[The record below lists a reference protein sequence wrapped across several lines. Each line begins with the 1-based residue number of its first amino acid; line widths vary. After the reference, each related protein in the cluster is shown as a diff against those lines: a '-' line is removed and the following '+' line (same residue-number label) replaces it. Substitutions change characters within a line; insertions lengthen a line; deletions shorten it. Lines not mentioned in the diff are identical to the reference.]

1 MIRKGLFFLLLFILP
16 FQLGKHFFPP
26 FSYLQGVRV
35 DYLSPTIYLIDT
47 LILLLSILNLKELLL
62 FFRKKVF
69 IFIFLLIAINII
81 FSQSKY
87 LSLYGLLRMIEF
99 FILIFLGK
107 KIMKYLSPRSIVI
120 SFLSSGLIE
129 LFLCLLQFYNK
140 SSIQG
145 IFYFIGERLF
155 TLSTPGIAK
164 ATINGIE
171 FLRPYGSFSHPN
183 SMAGFYLLI
192 YFFVLSY
199 KKFNKF
205 IFLKFFSLSIFTLLI
220 FISFSKVAIVT
231 FLILNTTHWMLNTK
245 IKCPSCKIARIFIPI
260 AMSLVFLQAITD
272 PLTIQKRIELL
283 KNSWTI
289 IIKHPL
295 FGTGVNSYL
304 LAQSQIK
311 SNFYLF
317 FNQPVH
323 NIYLLFISEFG
334 LISSGLFLYLNRK
347 ILGGFKKNSLLI
359 LSVVMI
365 TGLFDHYWITLVQN
379 FYLIAVVFSISFQD
393 RS

>member
-1 MIRKGLFFLLLFILP
+1 MIRKGLFFLLLLILP
-16 FQLGKHFFPP
+16 FQLGKHFFPS

-35 DYLSPTIYLIDT
+35 DYLSPTIYLIDV
-47 LILLLSILNLKELLL
+47 LVFLLSISNLKGLIL
-62 FFRKKVF
+62 FFRKK
-69 IFIFLLIAINII
+69 IFFHIFLLLLINIF

-87 LSLYGLLRMIEF
+87 LSLYGLLRIMEF

-107 KIMKYLSPRSIVI
+107 KVIKYLSPKVIVL

-145 IFYFIGERLF
+145 LFYFIGERLF
-155 TLSTPGIAK
+155 TLNTPGIAK
-164 ATINGIE
+164 ATIKGIE

-192 YFFVLSY
+192 YFFVLTY
-199 KKFNKF
+199 KKINRF
-205 IFLKFFSLSIFTLLI
+205 IFLKYFSLSIFTLI
-220 FISFSKVAIVT
+220 VFISFSKVAIVT
-231 FLILNTTHWMLNTK
+231 FLIVNTTYWVLNTK
-245 IKCPSCKIARIFIPI
+245 IKCLPCKIARILIPMI
-260 AMSLVFLQAITD
+260 ISLVFLQAMTD

-283 KNSWTI
+283 KNSWAI
-289 IIKHPL
+289 IFNHPF
-295 FGTGVNSYL
+295 FGTGVNGYL

-323 NIYLLFISEFG
+323 NIYLLLISEFG
-334 LISSGLFLYLNRK
+334 LVSSSLILYLNRK
-347 ILGGFKKNSLLI
+347 LLNGFKKNSPLI
-359 LSVVMI
+359 LSAVMI

-379 FYLIAVVFSISFQD
+379 FYLIAVVFSINFQD
-393 RS
+393 HA